1 MQFTIP
7 DAQQRLPELL
17 DSAQSGTQV
26 EIIRDGWI
34 YKLVAVPPRARPPVT
49 GIPKAGRWKGQL
61 VVPSDFKE
69 PLEEMRE
76 YME

>member
-49 GIPKAGRWKGQL
+49 GIPKAG
-61 VVPSDFKE
+61 
-69 PLEEMRE
+69 
-76 YME
+76 